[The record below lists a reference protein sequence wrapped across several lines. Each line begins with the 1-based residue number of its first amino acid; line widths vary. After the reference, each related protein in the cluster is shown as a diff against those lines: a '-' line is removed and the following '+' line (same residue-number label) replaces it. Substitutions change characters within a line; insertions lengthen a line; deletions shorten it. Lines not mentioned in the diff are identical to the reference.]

1 MISQVSG
8 RSLPAALGSEHP
20 EWRPLLA
27 LIEAAS
33 REAERP
39 HWVRFVPTPGHDGRD
54 GRPFL
59 DGAVI
64 AVAPK
69 LVERWVRHLLALAA
83 EAGTEV
89 QPLGKAVAAG
99 WLDPSLLF
107 EAALSQD
114 VDRFHEIAR
123 VERDYRGVLR
133 GLALLIAMP
142 MLQACRRAW
151 AERVPTSWAYG
162 YCPVCG
168 GWPSLAE
175 IRGLDGARHLRCGC
189 CGSDWR
195 TEWLRCLFCGESDH
209 EKLGSLVSPDG
220 LERHAIE
227 ICDGCR
233 GYLKTFTTLTAIRP
247 GDVLLEDLAT
257 VARPRGDS
265 RLRSAWSQ
273 NPGACA
279 ICSLFACD
287 AVAPAGGRLRRAA
300 CGPRG
305 LGRTAAAPQARHDP
319 RCDRDVAQTPAA
331 GRSAGG

>member
-20 EWRPLLA
+20 ELRPLLA
-27 LIEAAS
+27 LNEAAS

-107 EAALSQD
+107 QAALSQD
-114 VDRFHEIAR
+114 VDPFHEIAR

-133 GLALLIAMP
+133 GLASLIAMP
-142 MLQACRRAW
+142 MLQTCWRGW
-151 AERVPTSWAYG
+151 AERVPTDWTYG

-168 GWPSLAE
+168 GWP
-175 IRGLDGARHLRCGC
+175 
-189 CGSDWR
+189 
-195 TEWLRCLFCGESDH
+195 
-209 EKLGSLVSPDG
+209 
-220 LERHAIE
+220 
-227 ICDGCR
+227 
-233 GYLKTFTTLTAIRP
+233 
-247 GDVLLEDLAT
+247 
-257 VARPRGDS
+257 
-265 RLRSAWSQ
+265 
-273 NPGACA
+273 
-279 ICSLFACD
+279 
-287 AVAPAGGRLRRAA
+287 APAGNPGPDRAPPLP
-300 CGPRG
+300 CRCCCHG
-305 LGRTAAAPQARHDP
+305 LPDA
-319 RCDRDVAQTPAA
+319 
-331 GRSAGG
+331 